1 MLGRGPTAFDVV
13 RAAQSMMLIRQAV
26 ALAPENPSV
35 QYRAGDAYETLG
47 RRDDAIPLIVAAL
60 GQGYSANEF
69 QRNPLLAALRGDPA
83 FAAARAKGKKK

>member
-1 MLGRGPTAFDVV
+1 MTQARSS
-13 RAAQSMMLIRQAV
+13 RRKSLIA
-26 ALAPENPSV
+26 
-35 QYRAGDAYETLG
+35 
-47 RRDDAIPLIVAAL
+47 AAL